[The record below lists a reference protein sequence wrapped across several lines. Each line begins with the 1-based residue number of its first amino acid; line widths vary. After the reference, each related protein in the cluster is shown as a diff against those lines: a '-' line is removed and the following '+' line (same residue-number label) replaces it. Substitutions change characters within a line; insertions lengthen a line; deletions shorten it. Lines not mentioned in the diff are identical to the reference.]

1 VTCKLANTS
10 IGLSLP
16 KRFVAAVLESLTQ
29 VLTATDNPW
38 DTSPNNDKGVD
49 QELRG
54 GQLDLRLA
62 EIEEA
67 YKIMHI
73 INAGIATQNMRQ
85 KGYKASSSH
94 GLEDVDWTA
103 WKDRVDT
110 EYVVAAGHSF
120 GAATVVD
127 MLRHEKRFKWVAQG
141 IIYDIWG

>member
-1 VTCKLANTS
+1 VNS
-10 IGLSLP
+10 IN
-16 KRFVAAVLESLTQ
+16 KVKWTLT
-29 VLTATDNPW
+29 TIDNPW
-38 DTSPNNDKGVD
+38 DTSPTNDKGVD

-54 GQLDLRLA
+54 AQLDLRLA

-67 YKIMHI
+67 YKVINI
-73 INAGIATQNMRQ
+73 INAGRGGEIAAQNMRQ

-94 GLEDVDWTA
+94 GLEGVNWTA
-103 WKDRVDT
+103 WKDRVDA

-127 MLRHEKRFKWVAQG
+127 MLRHKERFKWVAQG

>member
-1 VTCKLANTS
+1 MLA
-10 IGLSLP
+10 
-16 KRFVAAVLESLTQ
+16 Q
-29 VLTATDNPW
+29 VLTVIDNPW

-67 YKIMHI
+67 YKVMNI
-73 INAGIATQNMRQ
+73 INSGRGEEIVAKNMRQ
-85 KGYKASSSH
+85 KGYKASSTH
-94 GLEDVDWTA
+94 GLEGIDWSS

-127 MLRHEKRFKWVAQG
+127 MLRHPERFKWVAQG

>member
-1 VTCKLANTS
+1 MANAYT
-10 IGLSLP
+10 GLPLP
-16 KRFVAAVLESLTQ
+16 KRFGVIFLRKPTRSLT
-29 VLTATDNPW
+29 AIDNPW

-67 YKIMHI
+67 YKVINI
-73 INAGIATQNMRQ
+73 INAGRGEEIAAQNMRQ

-103 WKDRVDT
+103 WKNRVDA